1 MENISRRSLLKS
13 GAAATAAAAVAA
25 AAPAAAR
32 ADEAAAA
39 KPEDWLGEPPALT
52 VDDCVETVECEV
64 LVVGSALA
72 GSMAAYGAVKNGA
85 KVVIIE
91 RNAAPHIGGMTISF
105 LNSKTQLDA
114 GLPEYDKVNVANQMF
129 NLTQYRSD
137 MKLNALWCNRSGE
150 ILDNMVED
158 FLEPYGQYYLPLSL
172 EGIFPDPT
180 QEINSY
186 ISTGVAFSEDTDILT
201 DFTHNIQKFLTDQG
215 VRYDFEVKG
224 EVLVKDENGRVTG
237 VIATNA
243 AGDHVYYQASKG
255 VVMCTGSFGGNDAM
269 MERFYTKN
277 FAEFAKNYNTYN
289 CYMLDDP
296 ITDYDMD
303 DGLGH
308 RMLCWAGAE
317 MEELCGYASWQT
329 TGWRSFPYLLV
340 DTQGNRFMNEATSLL
355 TSAHIIADLPGHG
368 NYVWQIIPTN
378 DFAMPSSFGYD
389 KETAAKVFDI
399 ETNEHY
405 EADTIEELAEMIG
418 VDPEVLSATVSRYNE
433 LCEAGED
440 TDFYKES
447 HFLFPIKQGP
457 FYAVEVGPGLL
468 GVCGGIQINDDFQA
482 VDANN
487 QPIEGLYAI
496 GNCAGGMYAYDYP
509 INIQGNSHGRCLM
522 EGKCLAEQLAGVSE

>member
-1 MENISRRSLLKS
+1 MEDISRRSFLTT
-13 GAAATAAAAVAA
+13 GAAATAAAAAVATI
-25 AAPAAAR
+25 PAAAR
-32 ADEAAAA
+32 ADEAASAA
-39 KPEDWLGEPPALT
+39 SEDWLGEAPALT
-52 VDDCVETVECEV
+52 VDDCAESVECEV

-85 KVVIIE
+85 KVTVIE

-105 LNSKTQLDA
+105 LNSQTQLDA
-114 GLPEYDKVNVANQMF
+114 GLPQYDKVNVANQMF

-150 ILDNMVED
+150 ILDSLVED
-158 FLEPYGQYYLPLSL
+158 FLKPYNQYYQPLSL

-186 ISTGVAFSEDTDILT
+186 ISTGVAFSESTDILT
-201 DFTHNIQKFLTDQG
+201 DFTHNIQTFLADQG

-224 EVLVKDENGRVTG
+224 EVLVKDESGRVTG

-308 RMLCWAGAE
+308 KMLCWAGAE

-340 DTQGNRFMNEATSLL
+340 DTRGERFMNEATSLL
-355 TSAHIIADLPGHG
+355 TSAHIVADLPGHG

-405 EADTIEELAEMIG
+405 EADTIEELAALID
-418 VDPEVLSATVSRYNE
+418 VDPATLSATVARYNE

-440 TDFYKES
+440 TDYMKAARYLDPIDDGPYQAWKRSYYFYCTLGGVRCNEN
-447 HFLFPIKQGP
+447 LQVLDADGNPIP
-457 FYAVEVGPGLL
+457 
-468 GVCGGIQINDDFQA
+468 
-482 VDANN
+482 
-487 QPIEGLYAI
+487 GLYAG
-496 GNCAGGMYAYDYP
+496 GNTVGYRFGASYETLLHGGSNGLAATHAYIAG
-509 INIQGNSHGRCLM
+509 
-522 EGKCLAEQLAGVSE
+522 EQAALSE